1 MADPK
6 ETLQAALKEAM
17 INKISFDG
25 KDYKL
30 TVAATAP
37 MRDDLV
43 ELFKRQ

>member
-1 MADPK
+1 
-6 ETLQAALKEAM
+6 M

-30 TVAATAP
+30 NVAATAP